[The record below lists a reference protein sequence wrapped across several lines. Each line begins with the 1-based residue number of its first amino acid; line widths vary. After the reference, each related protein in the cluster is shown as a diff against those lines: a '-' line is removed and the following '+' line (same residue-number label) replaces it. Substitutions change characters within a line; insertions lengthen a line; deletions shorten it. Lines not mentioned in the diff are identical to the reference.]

1 MVSRTTTVAFLGMDA
16 HKVDV
21 QAHFGPGMPS
31 FQIVGLPDKAIG
43 ESRERVRAAIAALG
57 LALPAKRI
65 TINLAPADL
74 AKTGSH
80 YDLPIALALL
90 SEMGILTSEDND
102 EFIAL
107 GELALDGRIG
117 FVPGILPAA
126 FFATQQERSLI
137 CPKQCGY
144 EATFG
149 GENLNVVAADNLGEL
164 IHHLRG
170 TRSLPPPSP
179 PNPDSPVPL
188 DHAPDMVDIKGQEHA
203 KRAIEIAAC
212 GGHNVL
218 MRGPPG
224 AGKSMLASRL
234 WTLLPPLTPRES
246 LDVSMIHS
254 LAGTLP
260 NGTILYQRPYR
271 APHHSASLVA
281 LIGGDSKARPGEV
294 SLTHRGVL
302 FLDELPEFSRATLE
316 ALRQP
321 LESGEVLIS
330 RAQARFS
337 YPARFQ
343 LVAAMNPCPCGY
355 HGESNHHCRCKPH
368 AIDSYQ
374 NRISGPLYDR
384 IDIHI
389 DMPALSAKELMGK
402 APPENSTTI
411 AERVHNVRELQR
423 QRFLR
428 LGADT
433 LHTNAEA
440 DGKLLTTI
448 APLES
453 AAQQT
458 LASAIDQMNL
468 SARAYHRILR
478 IARTICDMETLD
490 ADQTISAYHIA
501 QALEYKRRLAI
512 EA

>member
-31 FQIVGLPDKAIG
+31 FQVVGLPDKAIA
-43 ESRERVRAAIAALG
+43 ESRERVRASIAALG

-90 SEMGILTSEDND
+90 SEMGVLTSEDND
-102 EFIAL
+102 EFVSL

-117 FVPGILPAA
+117 FVPGVLPAA
-126 FFATQQERSLI
+126 FFAAQQDKGLI

-149 GENLNVVAADNLGEL
+149 GDQLNVVAADNLGEL
-164 IHHLRG
+164 IYHLRG
-170 TRSLPPPSP
+170 TQSIPPPTASRTQSP
-179 PNPDSPVPL
+179 AAPE
-188 DHAPDMVDIKGQEHA
+188 HAPDMVDIKGQEHA
-203 KRAIEIAAC
+203 KRAIEIAAS

-260 NGTILYQRPYR
+260 NGSILYQRPYR
-271 APHHSASLVA
+271 APHHSASLAA
-281 LIGGDSKARPGEV
+281 LIGGDTKARPGEV

-302 FLDELPEFSRATLE
+302 FLDELPEFSRASLE

-321 LESGEVLIS
+321 LENGEVLIS
-330 RAQARFS
+330 RAQARFT
-337 YPARFQ
+337 YPAQFQ
-343 LVAAMNPCPCGY
+343 LIAAMNPCPCGY
-355 HGESNHHCRCKPH
+355 HGENRHQCRCKPH

-389 DMPALSAKELMGK
+389 DMPALNARDLMGK
-402 APPENSTTI
+402 APPENSENI
-411 AERVHNVRELQR
+411 AERVQRARTLQR
-423 QRFLR
+423 QRFVK
-428 LGADT
+428 LGADNV
-433 LHTNAEA
+433 HTNAEA

-448 APLES
+448 TPLEHD
-453 AAQQT
+453 AKQT
-458 LASAIDQMNL
+458 LAAAIDQLNL

-478 IARTICDMETLD
+478 IARTICDMETLEP
-490 ADQTISAYHIA
+490 QHTISQYHIA

-512 EA
+512 QV